1 LETNSLEKLRKLE
14 AQIEKGVARAGIHGH
29 SADRGQ
35 RRNLAHGSVVPPGFN
50 AASANVT
57 WNGTFG
63 TNTPGVTMQWQW
75 GVAVLH
81 DRLQCIAPLP
91 GHGNSC
97 VGGGDHAGTPEGT
110 SPTTGR
116 LLKQCV
122 IGGATGG
129 GGSNWTGSWSGTANV
144 TPVCH

>member
-75 GVAVLH
+75 GAAVYTSPCFTT
-81 DRLQCIAPLP
+81 DYNAIAPLP

-116 LLKQCV
+116 LL
-122 IGGATGG
+122 
-129 GGSNWTGSWSGTANV
+129 
-144 TPVCH
+144 